1 MLYKLCPKVFCYL
14 VKLKKTFVV
23 VVVVVVLESMGIEF
37 LYVDGTLIYRLLI
50 TQLCICAIHPI
61 RLKFPFLV

>member
-1 MLYKLCPKVFCYL
+1 MLYRLCPKVFCCL
-14 VKLKKTFVV
+14 VKLKKTFV

-37 LYVDGTLIYRLLI
+37 LCVDGTLIYRLLI
-50 TQLCICAIHPI
+50 TQLYICAIHPI